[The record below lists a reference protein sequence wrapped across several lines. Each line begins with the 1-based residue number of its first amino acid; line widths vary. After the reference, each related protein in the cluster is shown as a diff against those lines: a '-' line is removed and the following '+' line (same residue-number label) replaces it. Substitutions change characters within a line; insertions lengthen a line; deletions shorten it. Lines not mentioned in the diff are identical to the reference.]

1 MSIYRHRLLCYHRRP
16 PRLEPEA
23 PLNFSGRWRSV
34 RLARLIWKL
43 PMYARVIWGLVRD
56 PRTPLP
62 LKALLG
68 AALVYLVVPIDL
80 IPDAIPILGQ
90 ADDLTVLMLVLDLFI
105 ANAPEEV
112 RRDHMERARTG
123 KADLDRDLARLR
135 SIMGDRYDRVRDS
148 LPELLERYGDL
159 RDPRAVKGL
168 LSRLRV
174 SRMRDARASDDADAP
189 TPPVLSAGE
198 PHPDDWELEVAG
210 ADGRGD
216 TQRN

>member
-1 MSIYRHRLLCYHRRP
+1 MSTDRAARSAIIGAHLDP
-16 PRLEPEA
+16 EPEA
-23 PLNFSGRWRSV
+23 RVNISGRWRSV

-68 AALVYLVVPIDL
+68 AGLAYLVMPLDV

-90 ADDLTVLMLVLDLFI
+90 ADDLTVLLLVLDLFI
-105 ANAPEEV
+105 ANAPADV
-112 RRDHMERARTG
+112 RREHMERAHNGT
-123 KADLDRDLARLR
+123 AELDKDLARLR
-135 SIMGDRYDRVRDS
+135 SIMGRRYDAIRDA

-168 LSRLRV
+168 LAKV
-174 SRMRDARASDDADAP
+174 RDARLRKADAE
-189 TPPVLSAGE
+189 PVAVAGDSDAI
-198 PHPDDWELEVAG
+198 PVDLELEAAG
-210 ADGRGD
+210 AEGSRDLRL
-216 TQRN
+216 N